1 MKTAAVTLGVLVAA
15 VRVAAAD
22 PVPVKVIEVAGD
34 AAYVSPGRAAGV
46 IAGATVHINGHD
58 YKVVEATAQTAVVKV
73 GGDPLHVGDGG
84 TADVTPGVTSSTR
97 QLARPRPPEAFVG
110 QWPDAVLPASRQNPA
125 PVSLGAGKAPTQ
137 SHVTILGKA
146 YGGVDKKSH
155 DGEVEGRVIASF
167 DLLEDRPLAADLDV
181 AGRLFLAGVDSG
193 THTPVMVRAAQ
204 LRYGTAND
212 PRLALGRLRYA
223 ASAVGM
229 LDGGRAAMRTGSF
242 EVAAFGGLVPDPLGG
257 KPDTGAAR
265 FGGEAIYDAADTA
278 WQPRVAVTAYG
289 STWQGSL
296 DERRLA
302 VVSSAS
308 KQALRLDGWAELQS
322 FPSNNQFDAKA
333 LEVTGAGTTA
343 QWRKRGRH
351 LGLDITFLR
360 PERSRR
366 LAAALP
372 LEWLCTPVRVP
383 NDAATTCGG
392 GSSWTTANA
401 SAGWGG
407 AHWNVDGIGS
417 LTRAQGIDGGLAGP
431 GSGLESSGY
440 LRGEVRFGSG
450 RAEAA
455 VSGGKASFGAW
466 TAGEIGAAYVAT
478 NRFDVG
484 ARYRPELL
492 DYVASTGPM
501 LLHSVIGDVRY
512 ATSPAFDI
520 SVSAIATTG
529 EDRKALAVLALF
541 AWRPLP

>member
-1 MKTAAVTLGVLVAA
+1 MKKRLLVTAVLLAA
-15 VRVAAAD
+15 RVASAE

-58 YKVVEATAQTAVVKV
+58 YKVVEATEQTAVVKV

-84 TADVTPGVTSSTR
+84 TADATPGATSSTR
-97 QLARPRPPEAFVG
+97 QLAKPRPPEAFAG

-125 PVSLGAGKAPTQ
+125 PVSLGSGKAPTQ

-155 DGEVEGRVIASF
+155 DGELEGRVIASF
-167 DLLEDRPLAADLDV
+167 DLVEDRPLAADLDV
-181 AGRLFLAGVDSG
+181 AGRLFLAGFDSG
-193 THTPVMVRAAQ
+193 THTPLMVRAAQ
-204 LRYGTAND
+204 LRYGSAND

-223 ASAVGM
+223 ASAIGM
-229 LDGGRAAMRTGSF
+229 LDGGRAAMKTGSF

-289 STWQGSL
+289 STWQGAL

-302 VVSSAS
+302 IVSSAS
-308 KQALRLDGWAELQS
+308 QEALRFDGWAELQS
-322 FPSNNQFDAKA
+322 FPSNNEFDAKS

-383 NDAATTCGG
+383 NDSATTCGG

-407 AHWNVDGIGS
+407 ARWNVDGIGS
-417 LTRAQGIDGGLAGP
+417 LTRTQGIY
-431 GSGLESSGY
+431 SGVESSGY
-440 LRGEVRFGSG
+440 LRGEVRFGPG

-466 TAGEIGAAYVAT
+466 TAGEIGAGYAAT

-520 SVSAIATTG
+520 SVSAIGTTG
-529 EDRKALAVLALF
+529 EDRKALAVLALV